1 MDKNDSAMTAH
12 IVSMISGTHRKRHVP
27 LDNRSLEICLQMA
40 RDGKTSKEIARYS
53 GQDIRSAQRI
63 VKRALDIE
71 EPNNIYDVKIER
83 RGPKPL
89 SDESLSQEIQSILEA
104 DNSLTI
110 KGIYCFNYR
119 NSSETTSRSIW
130 QCAENRQNIINY
142 EMDKKEAAEDARRKK
157 LYKGNRLA
165 TYILQYGFR
174 TTR

>member
-1 MDKNDSAMTAH
+1 MELFLSPSPPLQHIFNMTIKWMSGTSIFFTSLRRMDKNDSAMTAH

-40 RDGKTSKEIARYS
+40 RDGKTSKEIAWYS
-53 GQDIRSAQRI
+53 GQDIRSAQHI

-89 SDESLSQEIQSILEA
+89 SDESLSQEIQSKLEA

-119 NSSETTSRSIW
+119 N
-130 QCAENRQNIINY
+130 
-142 EMDKKEAAEDARRKK
+142 
-157 LYKGNRLA
+157 
-165 TYILQYGFR
+165 
-174 TTR
+174 